1 MKILK
6 VLLIAIVTAVTFS
19 TAEAQVSIHARIGQ
33 RPVYHRRT
41 VVVHRVYHRPVYRH
55 HYYHRPYRRVV
66 YHRYHH

>member
-6 VLLIAIVTAVTFS
+6 VVLIAIVTAITFS
-19 TAEAQVSIHARIGQ
+19 TAEAQVSIHARIGA
-33 RPVYHRRT
+33 RPVHRRT

-55 HYYHRPYRRVV
+55 HYYHHPYRRMA